1 MFSLF
6 QIAHPGLVKNLLGIA
21 LELQL
26 HPHDLVTSL
35 NVLNEL
41 HVVIGED
48 DDEPDPDQAS
58 ESIPVSARLGMTCT
72 GAETFRIFN

>member
-1 MFSLF
+1 M
-6 QIAHPGLVKNLLGIA
+6 KNLLGIV

-48 DDEPDPDQAS
+48 DDEPDVDQVS
-58 ESIPVSARLGMTCT
+58 ESIPVSISLGMH
-72 GAETFRIFN
+72 RR